1 MGRQQKVSDIAL
13 EFCSETSFHAIKFFT
28 KERFSPIKRVFW
40 ILCWIASLTACIYCI
55 AINVTEYQTTST
67 ITTIDSTTYPVKRLS
82 FPSATFCNF
91 NYIMQSRN
99 PPKQEDVLGRYSLLE
114 SPSTH
119 LGLNSFAGKARHAS
133 REWWA
138 GPATHPGKDGRGSP
152 RILGWAGG
160 ARHVSRD
167 EWAGPAMHP
176 GTGGQ
181 GSPRVP
187 GTGRWGLLRILG
199 WAGEARH
206 TYQDGRAGLA
216 THPTKGGWA
225 RPTTRPRTCSQGLTL
240 DPGALRAR
248 PATCPR
254 TCGRGQPRIP
264 GRAGEACHMSRDG
277 RAWPATCPGMGG
289 MGGRGPP
296 CIPVQ
301 AGKGRH
307 MFRDRSA
314 GPTTRS
320 GTGGQARH
328 ASRDGGR
335 GLPHVSGQAG
345 RALHASQDG
354 RAWPST
360 CPGMGGRGLP
370 LEKLAEIN
378 IYCNA
383 GFQIYEFRREFPDSQ
398 WAEIVGAIYE
408 NLFGDEP
415 AVTNITLGSKDIIC
429 IIKESAQKCEDM
441 VLFCLWQG
449 IHDCKQLFQ
458 LIPTKFG
465 FCCVFDPLPERWNL
479 NASHGCPREVESK
492 GSGQQ
497 NPANKSRQDQSS
509 VSALTDGLK
518 RGLTV
523 VLDAQTEDY
532 SYSTFHSTGFQL
544 HLQEPRQPGLPEDTI
559 VLTPG
564 RESFVSLSA
573 HSTFTTPAALALR
586 PQDRRC
592 YRSSENDGHY
602 THNGCILQHQTAYI
616 LAACGCKDFHSPG
629 PGDIC
634 YRQEQISCMTSSRDK
649 WDADP
654 AQQNLLDFVCLPRCN
669 KTWYIATPS
678 YADFPNRNLMKS
690 WLGLRFLL
698 PLMGKLCR
706 EGRIEL
712 HFGQERSQ
720 SNRTELSKETVD
732 RICMITDTEE
742 LEKALTDFPD
752 ILQFLL
758 TYIQDNVSVGHLFF
772 GHSVS
777 TLYKRD
783 VVTTPSQIVAN
794 IGGLLG
800 LFLGFS
806 LLSGAEI
813 VFCFFE
819 IISSLGSSVFKRT
832 SIVHIEGMSNQK
844 S

>member
-1 MGRQQKVSDIAL
+1 MGHQKVSDIVL

-28 KERFSPIKRVFW
+28 KEGFSAIKRVFW

-99 PPKQEDVLGRYSLLE
+99 PPRQEEVLGSCPAIST
-114 SPSTH
+114 SPSSNFCLIEEQILQVSH
-119 LGLNSFAGKARHAS
+119 IKVELLNELQKLKRSSCSNF
-133 REWWA
+133 
-138 GPATHPGKDGRGSP
+138 
-152 RILGWAGG
+152 
-160 ARHVSRD
+160 
-167 EWAGPAMHP
+167 
-176 GTGGQ
+176 
-181 GSPRVP
+181 
-187 GTGRWGLLRILG
+187 GLLLRCINEFSKPPSFHLELVLVDVIRCIAQAAIFFYCG
-199 WAGEARH
+199 DTPVEAN
-206 TYQDGRAGLA
+206 
-216 THPTKGGWA
+216 
-225 RPTTRPRTCSQGLTL
+225 S
-240 DPGALRAR
+240 
-248 PATCPR
+248 
-254 TCGRGQPRIP
+254 
-264 GRAGEACHMSRDG
+264 
-277 RAWPATCPGMGG
+277 
-289 MGGRGPP
+289 
-296 CIPVQ
+296 
-301 AGKGRH
+301 
-307 MFRDRSA
+307 
-314 GPTTRS
+314 
-320 GTGGQARH
+320 
-328 ASRDGGR
+328 
-335 GLPHVSGQAG
+335 
-345 RALHASQDG
+345 
-354 RAWPST
+354 PS
-360 CPGMGGRGLP
+360 P
-370 LEKLAEIN
+370 LMVK
-378 IYCNA
+378 
-383 GFQIYEFRREFPDSQ
+383 REFPDSQ
-398 WAEIVGAIYE
+398 WTEIVGAIYE

-415 AVTNITLGSKDIIC
+415 AAINITLGSKDVTC
-429 IIKESAQKCEDM
+429 IIKQGAQKCKEM

-449 IHDCKQLFQ
+449 IHDCRQLFH
-458 LIPTKFG
+458 LVPTKFG
-465 FCCVFDPLPERWNL
+465 FCCVFDPLPERKNL
-479 NASHGCPREVESK
+479 NASYGCPGETKSSVE
-492 GSGQQ
+492 Q
-497 NPANKSRQDQSS
+497 NQANKSRQAQLS

-544 HLQEPRQPGLPEDTI
+544 HLQEPGQPGLSEDTI

-586 PQDRRC
+586 PQDRRQVRAILGVQTSFNIQFTLPRKC
-592 YRSSENDGHY
+592 YRSSENNGHY

-616 LAACGCKDFHSPG
+616 LGECGCKDFHSPG
-629 PGDIC
+629 PGDVC

-649 WDADP
+649 WDTDTT
-654 AQQNLLDFVCLPRCN
+654 QQNLLDCVCLPRCN
-669 KTWYIATPS
+669 KTWYVATPS

-690 WLGLRFLL
+690 WLGIRFLL

-706 EGRIEL
+706 EGRIQL

-720 SNRTELSKETVD
+720 SNRTELTKETVD

-752 ILQFLL
+752 LLKFLL
-758 TYIQDNVSVGHLFF
+758 TYIEDNVSVGHLFF

-813 VFCFFE
+813 VFCLFE
-819 IISSLGSSVFKRT
+819 IISSLGSSVFKKASVVHVDGT
-832 SIVHIEGMSNQK
+832 SSQK